1 MTVDYLPAVKAF
13 CEARLDQIKKS
24 NLAEY
29 PDYPARK
36 EELQMVISL
45 CDGLSAQQA
54 MMQAAESVPAKY
66 HSLVRYCCGETWGAY
81 VDGKCATCGR
91 DAKPAKGQPIEF
103 EPKTSRFEA
112 K

>member
-66 HSLVRYCCGETWGAY
+66 HSLAQIDIEADRQRYCCGETWGAY

-91 DAKPAKGQPIEF
+91 DEF
-103 EPKTSRFEA
+103 EPKTSA
-112 K
+112 T